1 MTAVLI
7 ILAVLILLFALSL
20 IIPIDLI
27 ITAGTEDGF
36 DFAVRIFGKTFKG
49 DGEKK
54 ENNFADKI
62 LKRLGLKKSEKANDK
77 KKNKRGIEDLLSLLK
92 SIVSEVLFIIKKC
105 RLICCRITSIN
116 GGEDAAINYGIAC
129 AAVYPTVAYLENVMK
144 TKKNTFRLDIRC
156 DYEREESQH
165 EIYAIIR
172 FKIFNILSAA
182 LRFARKNLMR

>member
-7 ILAVLILLFALSL
+7 ISAVLILVFALL
-20 IIPIDLI
+20 FIIPLDLI
-27 ITAGTEDGF
+27 ITAGTSDGF

-54 ENNFADKI
+54 ENNFTDKI

-144 TKKNTFRLDIRC
+144 TKKNTFDLNVRC
-156 DYEREESQH
+156 DYEQAQSHH

-172 FKIFNILSAA
+172 FKIFHILSAL